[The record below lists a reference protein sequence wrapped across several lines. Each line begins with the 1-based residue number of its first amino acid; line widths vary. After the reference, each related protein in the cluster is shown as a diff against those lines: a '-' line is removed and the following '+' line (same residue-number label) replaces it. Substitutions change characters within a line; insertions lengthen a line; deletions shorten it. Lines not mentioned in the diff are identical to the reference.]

1 MKKRLALLLLVAV
14 NIGWFDAIEA
24 QGYRVQ
30 LNVFTHTVEAS
41 FFKYAGYD
49 TVLVTKDKAGFIQY
63 HLDQSSTYNQVEKNY
78 QTALK
83 KGFKQARIIG
93 NSPAR
98 YTSGGFSQKEKK
110 YTNTQLF
117 IRSISLK
124 NESGIEKEDRNSL
137 EKITKILKENPQLKL
152 RFVLPASSLD
162 AGGQQQLKTISNF
175 FLVKKIPA
183 YRMRIQGAH
192 HDFLTAVDNLTNT
205 HATETKNATT
215 IVLALI
221 NLKEEVI
228 VDTFDHTS
236 STKQLMTSTK
246 EDISSIVKWWKYIRW
261 S

>member
-1 MKKRLALLLLVAV
+1 MKKRLALLLLVAI
-14 NIGWFDAIEA
+14 NMGWFDAINA
-24 QGYRVQ
+24 QGYQVQ
-30 LNVFTHTVEAS
+30 LNVFTHTIESS

-49 TVLVTKDKAGFIQY
+49 TVLVKKDKAGFIQY
-63 HLDQSSTYNQVEKNY
+63 HLKKSSTYSQVEKNY

-93 NSPAR
+93 DSPAR
-98 YTSGGFSQKEKK
+98 YTSVGFRQKETD
-110 YTNTQLF
+110 YTNNQLF

-137 EKITKILKENPQLKL
+137 KKITKILKENPQLKL
-152 RFVLPASSLD
+152 RFVLPTSALD
-162 AGGQQQLKTISNF
+162 TGGQKQLETISNF
-175 FLVKKIPA
+175 FLVNKIPA

-192 HDFLTAVDNLTNT
+192 HDFLTSVNNLTNT
-205 HATETKNATT
+205 HAKETKNATT

-228 VDTFDHTS
+228 VDIFDHTS
-236 STKQLMTSTK
+236 TTKQLMTSTK
-246 EDISSIVKWWKYIRW
+246 GDISSIVKWWKYIKW

>member
-1 MKKRLALLLLVAV
+1 MKRRLALLLLVAI
-14 NIGWFDAIEA
+14 NMGWFDAINA
-24 QGYRVQ
+24 QGYQIQ
-30 LNVFTHTVEAS
+30 LNVFTHTIEGS

-49 TVLVTKDKAGFIQY
+49 TVLTTKDKTGFIQY
-63 HLDQSSTYNQVEKNY
+63 HLEQSSTYIQVEKNY

-98 YTSGGFSQKEKK
+98 YRSVGFRQKKIN
-110 YTNTQLF
+110 YANNQLF

-162 AGGQQQLKTISNF
+162 VGGQKQLKTISNF
-175 FLVKKIPA
+175 FLVNKIPA

-192 HDFLTAVDNLTNT
+192 HDFLTAVDHLTKT
-205 HATETKNATT
+205 HTKETEDAT

-236 STKQLMTSTK
+236 TTKQSMTSIK
-246 EDISSIVKWWKYIRW
+246 EDISSIVKWWKYIKW